1 MDEVT
6 VPKSKKTMIAI
17 FVAVAVIAAVAYWW
31 FVFRKKKD
39 DGKKKDDETQQQPT
53 IYGSLGCPYT
63 IKQMEKYPGHK
74 FVDCTSDKCPDFV
87 TAYPTTKFSDGRI
100 EVGFS

>member
-1 MDEVT
+1 MDEIQRPS
-6 VPKSKKTMIAI
+6 PKII
-17 FVAVAVIAAVAYWW
+17 GLVLLILVVAAAAYWW
-31 FVFRKKKD
+31 FVFRKKKEPTKSKED
-39 DGKKKDDETQQQPT
+39 PPT

-63 IKQMEKYPGHK
+63 IKQMEKYPGHT
-74 FVDCTSDKCPDFV
+74 FVDCTSGKCPEFV